1 MGLSDLRTIA
11 HIEGTAVD
19 DVRGAVVA
27 VDFHNWVYRYMTT
40 VARYNDEATY
50 TTADDVAVPHLLGIA
65 KGLPTL
71 YENGIRPVFVF
82 DGDVLDLKEDE
93 MARREERK
101 RSADEE
107 LREAEA
113 AGDEV
118 TARRLRART
127 QRLTPERLETC
138 RNLLDRLDV
147 PVVDAPADAEAQ
159 AAHMA
164 RQGAVDYVGTE
175 DYDALLF
182 GAPRTLRK
190 LTSGDDLELMDL
202 EATLSEHGIT
212 REQLVDVA
220 ILCGTDYNDGVHG
233 VGPKTALSAV
243 SGGKT
248 ADEVLTENDESL
260 PELDAVRELFVDPAV
275 TDDVS
280 FEHPADVDFDAARS
294 YLVDE
299 WEIPEDSLSTAF
311 DRLARSLPTNGQ

>member
-1 MGLSDLRTIA
+1 MGLSDLRSVA
-11 HIEGTAVD
+11 HIEQTTVD

-40 VARYNDEATY
+40 VARYNDESTY
-50 TTADDVAVPHLLGIA
+50 TTADDIAVPHLLGIA

-71 YENGIRPVFVF
+71 YESGLRPVFVF
-82 DGDVLDLKEDE
+82 DGEVLDLKADE
-93 MARREERK
+93 MDRREQRK
-101 RSADEE
+101 QAVDEE
-107 LREAEA
+107 LRAAEA

-127 QRLTPERLETC
+127 QRLTPDRIETS
-138 RNLLDRLDV
+138 RELLDRLDV

-164 RQGAVDYVGTE
+164 RRGTVDYVGTE

-212 REQLVDVA
+212 HQQLVDVA

-233 VGPKTALSAV
+233 VGPKTALSEIS
-243 SGGKT
+243 SGET
-248 ADEVLTENDESL
+248 AADVLAAYDESL

-275 TDDVS
+275 SDDVS
-280 FEHPADVDFDAARS
+280 FEQPDAVDLDGARR
-294 YLVDE
+294 YLVDD
-299 WEIPEDSLSTAF
+299 WEIPAESISTAF
-311 DRLARSLPTNGQ
+311 GRLERSLPTN